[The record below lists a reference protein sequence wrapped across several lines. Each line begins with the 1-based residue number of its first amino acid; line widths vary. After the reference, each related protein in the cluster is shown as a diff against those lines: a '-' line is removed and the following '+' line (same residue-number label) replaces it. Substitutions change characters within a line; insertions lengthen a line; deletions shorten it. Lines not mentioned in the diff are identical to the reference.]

1 METDLVMPH
10 SSSKSSKMKFKTL
23 EPLKKFTS
31 ENNYG
36 WRFGTTECV
45 SCNFSWA
52 LQKPLNPRMPAFL
65 ATAKQRDYQGQF
77 QLSQHCE
84 SPPCSQESELHSVS
98 KFVSQPLLVHEAVPM
113 FPSLEEESSEPLA
126 PGVLF
131 LFQDDRLL
139 FLLYSFSL
147 NESSMTPDLYKTF
160 RNRCLKKI

>member
-1 METDLVMPH
+1 METDLMMPH

-23 EPLKKFTS
+23 EPLKIFTS

-113 FPSLEEESSEPLA
+113 WSISELLNTRHTHSAFSKSEPW
-126 PGVLF
+126 P
-131 LFQDDRLL
+131 
-139 FLLYSFSL
+139 
-147 NESSMTPDLYKTF
+147 
-160 RNRCLKKI
+160 KKCTLGGIQ